1 MDKNTPKQKRSPK
14 KQNRKFH
21 QKNRYFTTQ
30 KHNPHYESTQRNNKI
45 TLEILF
51 YYIVVI
57 HMGKKHKIKKYTIII
72 YNNTTIYKL
81 VDNHHTQ

>member
-14 KQNRKFH
+14 NKNPKFH
-21 QKNRYFTTQ
+21 QKNRDLNTQ

-51 YYIVVI
+51 YYIVAI
-57 HMGKKHKIKKYTIII
+57 QMGKKHKIKNI
-72 YNNTTIYKL
+72 L
-81 VDNHHTQ
+81 